1 MTSPAGGGA
10 LPTLLSVLQLASPA
24 LPVGGFAYSQGLEQ
38 AIEAGVVGD
47 EAAALRWLGDLL
59 EHGLARVEA
68 PLWVC
73 AHDAAS
79 AENDELLVRIDRQ
92 LYAIRETAELRAE
105 TRQMAASLL
114 RVFPALGL
122 DPDAA
127 PIAQVDL
134 RTYPA
139 VFAVACVRLDVGR
152 ESGLAAYLWAWLENQ
167 VLVVLKCV
175 PLGQMAGQRLLR
187 QLRPVLARAVGA
199 AIASAGDVAAG
210 GAPPAAALVGFALA
224 CAAHETQYSRLFR
237 S

>member
-1 MTSPAGGGA
+1 MTSPVDGGA
-10 LPTLLSVLQLASPA
+10 LSTLLSVLQLASPT

-38 AIEAGVVGD
+38 AIEAGAVGD
-47 EAAALRWLGDLL
+47 EVAALRWLGDLL

-73 AHDAAS
+73 AHHAAS
-79 AENDELLVRIDRQ
+79 AGNSDLLVRIDRE

-114 RVFPALGL
+114 RVFPALGFDL
-122 DPDAA
+122 DAA
-127 PIAQVDL
+127 PIAVEL

-139 VFAVACVRLDVGR
+139 VFAAACVRLSVGR

-199 AIASAGDVAAG
+199 AVASAADVVAG
-210 GAPPAAALVGFALA
+210 GPPPAAA
-224 CAAHETQYSRLFR
+224 Q
-237 S
+237 